1 MSEAT
6 PDERAGWHAMA
17 ARDVLAAFGGGE
29 AGLSEMEAESRL
41 ARHGANALPPPPRRH
56 PALRLMSQFNNTL
69 IYFLLAASVAAWALG
84 HVVDAGVIVAVV
96 AINAIV
102 GFVQEGRAEQAL
114 DAIRDM
120 IAPKASVM
128 RDGRRV
134 SVPAAALVPGDMVLL
149 EAGDQVPADMR
160 LTRTRAL
167 LVDEAILT
175 GESVAAQKR

>member
-1 MSEAT
+1 
-6 PDERAGWHAMA
+6 
-17 ARDVLAAFGGGE
+17 
-29 AGLSEMEAESRL
+29 
-41 ARHGANALPPPPRRH
+41 
-56 PALRLMSQFNNTL
+56 
-69 IYFLLAASVAAWALG
+69 
-84 HVVDAGVIVAVV
+84 
-96 AINAIV
+96 AIV

-128 RDGRRV
+128 RAGRRV
-134 SVPAAALVPGDMVLL
+134 SLPAAALVPSDLVLL

-175 GESVAAQKR
+175 GESVAAQKGGGEVAAAAALGDRFSMAYSGTLVAAGQGVGVVVATGAATEIGHISRLIGEVEVLTTPLLRQINEFGRRFTGVAIGA